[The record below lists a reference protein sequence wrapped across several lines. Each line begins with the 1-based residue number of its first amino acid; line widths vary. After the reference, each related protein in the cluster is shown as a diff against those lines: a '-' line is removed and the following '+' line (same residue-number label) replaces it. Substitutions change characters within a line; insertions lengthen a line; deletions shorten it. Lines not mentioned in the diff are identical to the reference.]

1 MVSKDTKGGCQFLSG
16 IDMTNLFLSLLKEA
30 RNYSQSIGCAKSLC
44 SATKERAELLS
55 SEDASTPDSLDLLF
69 RHPAEEPGD
78 QVHDENRLPGHKVQP
93 GFDSSH
99 KYGPSCEAHLLFQI
113 LLHKTILMR

>member
-16 IDMTNLFLSLLKEA
+16 IDMTNPLSFLKEA
-30 RNYSQSIGCAKSLC
+30 RNYSQSIDCAKNLC
-44 SATKERAELLS
+44 SATREKDELLS
-55 SEDASTPDSLDLLF
+55 SEDASTPDSLDLLL

-93 GFDSSH
+93 GLDSS
-99 KYGPSCEAHLLFQI
+99 Q
-113 LLHKTILMR
+113 

>member
-16 IDMTNLFLSLLKEA
+16 IDMTNPLSFLKEA
-30 RNYSQSIGCAKSLC
+30 RNYSQSIDCAKNLC
-44 SATKERAELLS
+44 SATIERDELLS
-55 SEDASTPDSLDLLF
+55 SEDASTPDSLDLLL

-93 GFDSSH
+93 GLDSS
-99 KYGPSCEAHLLFQI
+99 Q
-113 LLHKTILMR
+113 

>member
-1 MVSKDTKGGCQFLSG
+1 
-16 IDMTNLFLSLLKEA
+16 MTNLFLSFLKEA
-30 RNYSQSIGCAKSLC
+30 RNYSQSIGCAKNLC
-44 SATKERAELLS
+44 SATIERDELLS

-93 GFDSSH
+93 GFDSSQ
-99 KYGPSCEAHLLFQI
+99 YDLCCEAQLPIISDHI
-113 LLHKTILMR
+113 DETN

>member
-16 IDMTNLFLSLLKEA
+16 IDMAELFLSFLKEA
-30 RNYSQSIGCAKSLC
+30 RNYSQSIDCVKNLC
-44 SATKERAELLS
+44 SATIEKGELLS

-93 GFDSSH
+93 GFDSS
-99 KYGPSCEAHLLFQI
+99 Q
-113 LLHKTILMR
+113 